1 VPCADRRG
9 DRVGDVGDDRFVHA
23 LTRDAVEASLTTADR
38 VALHRAVAEA
48 TQARFAGDL
57 TEHFGEIT
65 RHWVELA
72 PYGEAPTARTWA
84 IRAADEAVRRLAYE
98 EGVRLYRAALALDP
112 TSLPEIERCQLLVAL
127 GRAAYFAGDLHA
139 CMDAAVAAADA
150 ARRARSPELMG
161 EAALVLEA
169 APDPGVNAVAKQ
181 LCEQALAGL
190 GDSAHEALRA
200 RQEACPV
207 TPSGCCLR
215 PRYSRWRSAPTA
227 PAPRCG
233 SSSGGLTRCSR
244 TVSSR
249 PRPRSSPRCS

>member
-1 VPCADRRG
+1 MRFFG
-9 DRVGDVGDDRFVHA
+9 WRVGD
-23 LTRDAVEASLTTADR
+23 DAGEGRTPGQPAAAQPMPWVFCRGVPQAPGPSVAGVPSTSVRSLGIGSSWRRTGR
-38 VALHRAVAEA
+38 R
-48 TQARFAGDL
+48 QPPARG
-57 TEHFGEIT
+57 
-65 RHWVELA
+65 RSA
-72 PYGEAPTARTWA
+72 P
-84 IRAADEAVRRLAYE
+84 ADEAVRRLAYE

-127 GRAAYFAGDLHA
+127 GRAAYFASDLHA

-181 LCEQALAGL
+181 LCEQTLAGL

-215 PRYSRWRSAPTA
+215 PRCSRWRSAPTA